1 MEVVMLGVLFGLLVV
16 TALTVYYVLVE
27 RPRQR
32 ALKLEGPHPV
42 PLPLADIIGNL
53 PEGVFL
59 HPTLTWGRL
68 RPNGDVDLGIHPLLL
83 GLVGESTEIHS
94 RSEPGRLEKGDPI
107 ADIVAGDRE
116 LTVRSPTSG
125 RIVATNPRATGDA
138 SWLGATWDW
147 DDGGWVCRVRP
158 DRLSAE
164 IGSWL
169 ISDKAVEWTRRRY
182 GDIRDCILGLASRGR
197 PELMLADG
205 GEIPIGVLTQLDG
218 EAWQQFEK
226 DFLGSTS

>member
-1 MEVVMLGVLFGLLVV
+1 MLGVIFGLLVV
-16 TALTVYYVLVE
+16 TALTVHYVLVE

-32 ALKLEGPHPV
+32 ALELEGPHPV
-42 PLPLADIIGNL
+42 PLALADIVGKV

-83 GLVGESTEIHS
+83 GLVGESREIHP
-94 RSEPGRLEKGDPI
+94 RGEPGRLEKGDPI

-116 LTVRSPTSG
+116 LIVRSPTSG
-125 RIVATNPRATGDA
+125 RIVATNPRATADA
-138 SWLGATWDW
+138 SWRGATWD
-147 DDGGWVCRVRP
+147 DGSWVCRVRP
-158 DRLSAE
+158 DRLSDE

-182 GDIRDCILGLASRGR
+182 GDIRDGILGLAFRGE

-205 GEIPIGVLTQLDG
+205 GEIPIGILTQLDG

-226 DFLGSTS
+226 DFLDPSS

>member
-1 MEVVMLGVLFGLLVV
+1 MLGVLFGLLVV

-32 ALKLEGPHPV
+32 ALELEGPHPV

-83 GLVGESTEIHS
+83 GLVGESREIHP
-94 RSEPGRLEKGDPI
+94 RGEPGRLEKGDPI
-107 ADIVAGDRE
+107 ADIVVGDRE
-116 LTVRSPTSG
+116 LTIRSPTSG
-125 RIVATNPRATGDA
+125 RMVATNPRVTGDA
-138 SWLGATWDW
+138 SWWGATWD
-147 DDGGWVCRVRP
+147 DGSWICRVRP

-182 GDIRDCILGLASRGR
+182 GDIRDCILSQAFRGT
-197 PELMLADG
+197 PELMMADG
-205 GEIPIGVLTQLDG
+205 GEIPIGILTQLDG
-218 EAWQQFEK
+218 EAWQEFEK

>member
-1 MEVVMLGVLFGLLVV
+1 MLGAIFGLLVV

-32 ALKLEGPHPV
+32 ALKHEGPRPV
-42 PLPLADIIGNL
+42 PLALADIIGKL

-83 GLVGESTEIHS
+83 GLVGESREINP
-94 RSEPGRLEKGDPI
+94 RGEPGRLEKGDPF

-116 LTVRSPTSG
+116 LIVRSPTSG
-125 RIVATNPRATGDA
+125 RIVATNPRATADA
-138 SWLGATWDW
+138 SWRGATWD
-147 DDGGWVCRVRP
+147 DGSWVCRVRP
-158 DRLSAE
+158 DRLSDE
-164 IGSWL
+164 IESWL

-182 GDIRDCILGLASRGR
+182 GDIRDSILGLAFRGE

-205 GEIPIGVLTQLDG
+205 GEIPIGILTQFDG

-226 DFLGSTS
+226 DFLDPTS